1 MNKKNVT
8 SIASILCLFLI
19 TGTSI
24 GEVNTGQTAPNFN
37 LQDQNGEWHT
47 LDNYKGKWVVLF
59 FYPKDQTPGC
69 TTEACNFRDNIFEF
83 EKLNAQIL
91 GVSLDDVES
100 HQAFSEKYSLPYPIL
115 ADVNKECATE
125 YGVLGKF
132 MMMTIAKRQSFLI
145 NPEGSIIK
153 HYKKVDPDNHT
164 KEVIADLKE
173 LARCCVAFR
182 CSFYNLVIIEVSLA
196 TLT

>member
-1 MNKKNVT
+1 MTKKNII
-8 SIASILCLFLI
+8 SIASILYFFLI

-24 GEVNTGQTAPNFN
+24 AEINTGQTAPNFN
-37 LQDQNGEWHT
+37 LQDQNGNWHT
-47 LDNYKGKWVVLF
+47 LDNYKGQWVVLF

-83 EKLNAQIL
+83 QKLNAQIL
-91 GVSLDDVES
+91 GVSLDDIES

-115 ADVNKECATE
+115 ADINKECATE

-145 NPEGSIIK
+145 NPEGQIVK
-153 HYKKVDPDNHT
+153 HYKKVDPDTHT
-164 KEVIADLKE
+164 KEVIIDLKQ
-173 LARCCVAFR
+173 
-182 CSFYNLVIIEVSLA
+182 
-196 TLT
+196 LTS

>member
-1 MNKKNVT
+1 MTKKNII
-8 SIASILCLFLI
+8 SIASILFFFLI

-24 GEVNTGQTAPNFN
+24 AEINTGQTAPNFN
-37 LQDQNGEWHT
+37 LQDQNGNWHT
-47 LDNYKGKWVVLF
+47 LDNYKGQWVVLF

-83 EKLNAQIL
+83 QKLNTQIL
-91 GVSLDDVES
+91 GVSLDDIES

-145 NPEGSIIK
+145 NPEGQIVK
-153 HYKKVDPDNHT
+153 HYKKVDPDTHT
-164 KEVIADLKE
+164 KEVIIDLKQ
-173 LARCCVAFR
+173 
-182 CSFYNLVIIEVSLA
+182 
-196 TLT
+196 LTG

>member
-1 MNKKNVT
+1 MNKKNIVSIVT
-8 SIASILCLFLI
+8 TLCLLLI
-19 TGTSI
+19 SGQSI
-24 GEVNTGQTAPNFN
+24 SEISTGQVAPNFN

-132 MMMTIAKRQSFLI
+132 MMMTIAKRESFLI
-145 NPEGSIIK
+145 NPEGSIVK
-153 HYKKVDPDNHT
+153 HYKKVNPDTHT
-164 KEVIADLKE
+164 NEVIVDLKR
-173 LARCCVAFR
+173 LIR
-182 CSFYNLVIIEVSLA
+182 
-196 TLT
+196 

>member
-1 MNKKNVT
+1 MSKKNIIV
-8 SIASILCLFLI
+8 IASILCFFLV

-24 GEVNTGQTAPNFN
+24 AKISTGQTAPNFN
-37 LQDQNGEWHT
+37 LQDQNGQWHT

-100 HQAFSEKYSLPYPIL
+100 HQEFSEKYSLPYPIL

-125 YGVLGKF
+125 YDVLGKF

-145 NPEGSIIK
+145 NPEGAIVK
-153 HYKKVDPDNHT
+153 HYKKVNPDTHT
-164 KEVIADLKE
+164 QDVIFDLEE
-173 LARCCVAFR
+173 LTRSR
-182 CSFYNLVIIEVSLA
+182 
-196 TLT
+196 

>member
-1 MNKKNVT
+1 MTKKNII
-8 SIASILCLFLI
+8 SIASILFFFLI

-24 GEVNTGQTAPNFN
+24 AEINTGQTAPNFN
-37 LQDQNGEWHT
+37 LQDQNGNWHT
-47 LDNYKGKWVVLF
+47 LDNYKGQWVVLF

-83 EKLNAQIL
+83 QKLNTQIL
-91 GVSLDDVES
+91 GVSLDDIES

-145 NPEGSIIK
+145 NPEGQIVK
-153 HYKKVDPDNHT
+153 HYKKVDPDTHS
-164 KEVIADLKE
+164 KEVIIDLKQ
-173 LARCCVAFR
+173 LIR
-182 CSFYNLVIIEVSLA
+182 
-196 TLT
+196 

>member
-1 MNKKNVT
+1 MTKKNII
-8 SIASILCLFLI
+8 SIASILFFFLI

-24 GEVNTGQTAPNFN
+24 AEINTGQTAPNFN
-37 LQDQNGEWHT
+37 LQDQNGNWHT
-47 LDNYKGKWVVLF
+47 LDNYKGQWVVLF

-83 EKLNAQIL
+83 QKLNAQIL
-91 GVSLDDVES
+91 GVSLDDIES

-115 ADVNKECATE
+115 ADVNQECATE

-145 NPEGSIIK
+145 NPEGSIVK
-153 HYKKVDPDNHT
+153 HYKKVNPDTHT
-164 KEVIADLKE
+164 NEVIVDLKR
-173 LARCCVAFR
+173 LIR
-182 CSFYNLVIIEVSLA
+182 
-196 TLT
+196 

>member
-1 MNKKNVT
+1 MTKKNII
-8 SIASILCLFLI
+8 SIASILFFFLI

-24 GEVNTGQTAPNFN
+24 AEINTGQTAPNFN
-37 LQDQNGEWHT
+37 LQDQNGNWHT
-47 LDNYKGKWVVLF
+47 LDNYKGQWVVLF

-83 EKLNAQIL
+83 QKLNTQIL
-91 GVSLDDVES
+91 GVSLDDIES

-145 NPEGSIIK
+145 NPEGQIVK
-153 HYKKVDPDNHT
+153 HYKKVDPDTHT
-164 KEVIADLKE
+164 KEVIIDLKQ
-173 LARCCVAFR
+173 
-182 CSFYNLVIIEVSLA
+182 
-196 TLT
+196 LTR

>member
-8 SIASILCLFLI
+8 SIAPILCLFLI

-145 NPEGSIIK
+145 NPEGSIVK
-153 HYKKVDPDNHT
+153 HYKKVDPDIHT
-164 KEVIADLKE
+164 KEVIGDLKK
-173 LARCCVAFR
+173 
-182 CSFYNLVIIEVSLA
+182 
-196 TLT
+196 LTR

>member
-1 MNKKNVT
+1 MTKKNII
-8 SIASILCLFLI
+8 SIASILFFFLI

-24 GEVNTGQTAPNFN
+24 AEINTGQTAPNFN
-37 LQDQNGEWHT
+37 LQDQNGNWHT
-47 LDNYKGKWVVLF
+47 LDNYKGQWVVLF

-83 EKLNAQIL
+83 QKLNAQIL
-91 GVSLDDVES
+91 GVSLDDIES

-145 NPEGSIIK
+145 NPEGQIVK
-153 HYKKVDPDNHT
+153 HYKKVDPDTHT
-164 KEVIADLKE
+164 KEVIIDLKQ
-173 LARCCVAFR
+173 
-182 CSFYNLVIIEVSLA
+182 
-196 TLT
+196 LTR

>member
-1 MNKKNVT
+1 MTKKNII
-8 SIASILCLFLI
+8 SIASILFFFLI

-24 GEVNTGQTAPNFN
+24 AEINTGQTAPNFN
-37 LQDQNGEWHT
+37 LQDQNGNWHT
-47 LDNYKGKWVVLF
+47 LDNYKGQWVVLF

-83 EKLNAQIL
+83 QKLNAQIL
-91 GVSLDDVES
+91 GVSLDDIES

-145 NPEGSIIK
+145 NPEGQIVK
-153 HYKKVDPDNHT
+153 HYKKVDPDTHT
-164 KEVIADLKE
+164 KEVIIDLKQ
-173 LARCCVAFR
+173 
-182 CSFYNLVIIEVSLA
+182 
-196 TLT
+196 LTS

>member
-1 MNKKNVT
+1 MNKKNII
-8 SIASILCLFLI
+8 SIALILCLFLI

-115 ADVNKECATE
+115 ADVNQECATE

-145 NPEGSIIK
+145 NPEGSIVK
-153 HYKKVDPDNHT
+153 HYKKVDPDTHT
-164 KEVIADLKE
+164 KEVIVDLK
-173 LARCCVAFR
+173 R
-182 CSFYNLVIIEVSLA
+182 
-196 TLT
+196 LTR

>member
-1 MNKKNVT
+1 MTKKNII
-8 SIASILCLFLI
+8 SIASILYFFLI

-24 GEVNTGQTAPNFN
+24 AEINTGQTAPNFN
-37 LQDQNGEWHT
+37 LQDQNGNWHT
-47 LDNYKGKWVVLF
+47 LDNYKGQWVVLF

-83 EKLNAQIL
+83 QKLNAQIL
-91 GVSLDDVES
+91 GVSLDDIES

-145 NPEGSIIK
+145 NPEGQIVK
-153 HYKKVDPDNHT
+153 HYKKVDPDTHT
-164 KEVIADLKE
+164 KEVIIDLKQ
-173 LARCCVAFR
+173 LIR
-182 CSFYNLVIIEVSLA
+182 
-196 TLT
+196 

>member
-1 MNKKNVT
+1 MNKKNII

-19 TGTSI
+19 TGKSI
-24 GEVNTGQTAPNFN
+24 AEVSTGQTAPNFN

-145 NPEGSIIK
+145 NPEGSIVK
-153 HYKKVDPDNHT
+153 HYKKVDPNTHT
-164 KEVIADLKE
+164 NEVIVDLK
-173 LARCCVAFR
+173 R
-182 CSFYNLVIIEVSLA
+182 
-196 TLT
+196 LTR

>member
-1 MNKKNVT
+1 MNKKNII

-19 TGTSI
+19 AGKSI

-115 ADVNKECATE
+115 ADVNQECATE

-145 NPEGSIIK
+145 NPEGSIVK
-153 HYKKVDPDNHT
+153 HYKKVNPDTHT
-164 KEVIADLKE
+164 NEVIVDLKR
-173 LARCCVAFR
+173 LIR
-182 CSFYNLVIIEVSLA
+182 
-196 TLT
+196 

>member
-1 MNKKNVT
+1 MKKKNILSIVT
-8 SIASILCLFLI
+8 TLCLLLI
-19 TGTSI
+19 NGESI
-24 GEVNTGQTAPNFN
+24 SEINTGQVAPNFN

-145 NPEGSIIK
+145 NPEGSIVK
-153 HYKKVDPDNHT
+153 HYKKVDPDTHT
-164 KEVIADLKE
+164 KEVIVDLKK
-173 LARCCVAFR
+173 
-182 CSFYNLVIIEVSLA
+182 
-196 TLT
+196 LTR

>member
-1 MNKKNVT
+1 MTKKNII
-8 SIASILCLFLI
+8 SIASILFFFLI

-24 GEVNTGQTAPNFN
+24 AEINTGQTAPNFN
-37 LQDQNGEWHT
+37 LQDQNGNWHT
-47 LDNYKGKWVVLF
+47 LDNYKGQWVVLF

-83 EKLNAQIL
+83 QKLNTQIL
-91 GVSLDDVES
+91 GVSLDDIES

-132 MMMTIAKRQSFLI
+132 MMMAIAKRQSFLI
-145 NPEGSIIK
+145 NPEGKIVK
-153 HYKKVDPDNHT
+153 HYKKVDPDTHT
-164 KEVIADLKE
+164 KEVIIDLKQ
-173 LARCCVAFR
+173 
-182 CSFYNLVIIEVSLA
+182 
-196 TLT
+196 LTR

>member
-1 MNKKNVT
+1 MNKKNII
-8 SIASILCLFLI
+8 SIALILCLFLI

-145 NPEGSIIK
+145 NPEGSIVK
-153 HYKKVDPDNHT
+153 HYKKVNPDTHT
-164 KEVIADLKE
+164 NEVIVDLK
-173 LARCCVAFR
+173 R
-182 CSFYNLVIIEVSLA
+182 
-196 TLT
+196 LTR

>member
-1 MNKKNVT
+1 MTKKNII
-8 SIASILCLFLI
+8 SIASILYFFLI

-24 GEVNTGQTAPNFN
+24 AEINTGQTAPDFN
-37 LQDQNGEWHT
+37 LQDQNGNWHT
-47 LDNYKGKWVVLF
+47 LDNYKGQWVVLF

-83 EKLNAQIL
+83 QKLNAQIL
-91 GVSLDDVES
+91 GVSLDDIES

-145 NPEGSIIK
+145 NPEGQIVK
-153 HYKKVDPDNHT
+153 HYKKVDPDTHT
-164 KEVIADLKE
+164 KEVIIDLKQ
-173 LARCCVAFR
+173 
-182 CSFYNLVIIEVSLA
+182 
-196 TLT
+196 LTS

>member
-1 MNKKNVT
+1 MTKKNII
-8 SIASILCLFLI
+8 SIASILFFFLI
-19 TGTSI
+19 TGTSTAEI
-24 GEVNTGQTAPNFN
+24 NTGQTAPNFN
-37 LQDQNGEWHT
+37 LQDQNGNWHT
-47 LDNYKGKWVVLF
+47 LDNYKGQWVVLF

-83 EKLNAQIL
+83 QKLNTQIL
-91 GVSLDDVES
+91 GVSLDDIES

-145 NPEGSIIK
+145 NPEGKIVK
-153 HYKKVDPDNHT
+153 HYKKVDPDTHT
-164 KEVIADLKE
+164 KEVIIDLKQ
-173 LARCCVAFR
+173 
-182 CSFYNLVIIEVSLA
+182 
-196 TLT
+196 LTR

>member
-1 MNKKNVT
+1 MKKKNILSIVT
-8 SIASILCLFLI
+8 TLCLLLI
-19 TGTSI
+19 NGESI
-24 GEVNTGQTAPNFN
+24 SEINTGQVAPNFN

-145 NPEGSIIK
+145 NPEGSIVK
-153 HYKKVDPDNHT
+153 HYKKVDPDTHT
-164 KEVIADLKE
+164 KEVIVDLKQ
-173 LARCCVAFR
+173 
-182 CSFYNLVIIEVSLA
+182 
-196 TLT
+196 LTR

>member
-1 MNKKNVT
+1 MTKKNII
-8 SIASILCLFLI
+8 SIASILYFFLI

-24 GEVNTGQTAPNFN
+24 AEINTGQTAPNFN
-37 LQDQNGEWHT
+37 LQDQNGNWHT
-47 LDNYKGKWVVLF
+47 LDNYKGQWVVLF

-83 EKLNAQIL
+83 QKLNTQIL
-91 GVSLDDVES
+91 GVSLDDIES

-145 NPEGSIIK
+145 NPEGQIVK
-153 HYKKVDPDNHT
+153 HYKKVDPDTHT
-164 KEVIADLKE
+164 KEVIIDLKQ
-173 LARCCVAFR
+173 
-182 CSFYNLVIIEVSLA
+182 
-196 TLT
+196 LTR

>member
-1 MNKKNVT
+1 MTKKNII
-8 SIASILCLFLI
+8 SIASILFFFLI

-24 GEVNTGQTAPNFN
+24 AEINTGQTAPNFN
-37 LQDQNGEWHT
+37 LQDQNGNWHT
-47 LDNYKGKWVVLF
+47 LDNYKGQWVVLF

-83 EKLNAQIL
+83 QKLNAQIL
-91 GVSLDDVES
+91 GVSLDDIES

-145 NPEGSIIK
+145 NPEGSIVK
-153 HYKKVDPDNHT
+153 HYKKVDPDIHT
-164 KEVIADLKE
+164 KEVIGDLKK
-173 LARCCVAFR
+173 
-182 CSFYNLVIIEVSLA
+182 
-196 TLT
+196 LTR